1 MLLSLLLLLLRTTM
15 FLSSPT
21 YSDVAMWLL
30 VARRAALRRSKR
42 GSAGRMHLS
51 EPLCPLLLS
60 YTFKCL
66 YAWHLLYIRVFKCM
80 ACIILQ
86 NMNIRPWVCCHY
98 TFKCLYAWLLLASML
113 ATLLYACLLP
123 STLRVL
129 WNTSDLLRRAAWH
142 LLAQGSTRRGP
153 RPLAIL
159 RLRPWA
165 SWSHLGAVLDIWA
178 TCRCSCTRP
187 SSCGTTSSCSTPALR
202 HASSN
207 CNPKPRLAD

>member
-1 MLLSLLLLLLRTTM
+1 M
-15 FLSSPT
+15 
-21 YSDVAMWLL
+21 
-30 VARRAALRRSKR
+30 RRSKR

-86 NMNIRPWVCCHY
+86 NMNIRPWVCFHY
-98 TFKCLYAWLLLASML
+98 AFKCLYAWLLLASML

-129 WNTSDLLRRAAWH
+129 WNTSDLLRRAAWN

-153 RPLAIL
+153 RRLAIL

-187 SSCGTTSSCSTPALR
+187 SSCGTTSTFELRYYVFLLHTCIATRKFQFQSQISTGGLMVFLLNTCISTR
-202 HASSN
+202 KFQ
-207 CNPKPRLAD
+207 C